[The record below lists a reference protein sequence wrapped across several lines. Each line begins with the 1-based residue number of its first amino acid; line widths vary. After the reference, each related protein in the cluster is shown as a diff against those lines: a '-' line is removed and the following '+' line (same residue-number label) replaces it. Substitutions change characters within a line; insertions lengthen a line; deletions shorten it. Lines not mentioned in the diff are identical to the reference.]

1 MRFYNVN
8 TRGDKVVFCQRGK
21 ESFKVR
27 AHQLA
32 DFVYLIENVH
42 SGEKVNDDLTTR
54 KFSLDTA
61 FLAPGAAGF
70 VVPTARLT
78 FNELGNFVARRR
90 SVMDELLEG
99 WRIDLFDVD
108 YDALSEA
115 SDDFCAIDKYS
126 YTIPMTTADGES
138 VRDKLE
144 DDYLGTVLKFQAAAK
159 GQGDKPQVYR
169 DDLYD
174 DSHVNIAAALVSKEA
189 VDHIEDRG
197 THRVLHFKS
206 EYHHLGRAGNVV
218 DVTVNTPMSADEL
231 KQALGREH
239 LRVVTPSSNDLGG
252 SAPKP
257 L

>member
-27 AHQLA
+27 AHQLT

-99 WRIDLFDVD
+99 WR
-108 YDALSEA
+108 
-115 SDDFCAIDKYS
+115 IDKYS

-206 EYHHLGRAGNVV
+206 EYHHIGRAGNVV

>member
-8 TRGDKVVFCQRGK
+8 MRGDEVVFGQGEK

-32 DFVYLIENVH
+32 DFVYLIENVYAD
-42 SGEKVNDDLTTR
+42 EKVNDDLTTR
-54 KFSLDTA
+54 KYTLDTA

-78 FNELGNFVARRR
+78 FNELGSFLTRRR
-90 SVMDELLEG
+90 SVMDELFDG
-99 WRIDLFDVD
+99 WRLDLADVD
-108 YDALSEA
+108 YDALA
-115 SDDFCAIDKYS
+115 AVSDDFCALETYS
-126 YTIPMTTADGES
+126 YTMPMMMGDGEY
-138 VRDKLE
+138 VGDKLE
-144 DDYLGTVLKFQAAAK
+144 DDYLGTVLKFQAAAR
-159 GQGDKPQVYR
+159 GQGEKPQVYR

-189 VDHIEDRG
+189 VGHIEDRG
-197 THRVLHFKS
+197 THRVVHFKS
-206 EYHHLGRAGNVV
+206 EYHHMGRAGNVV
-218 DVTVNTPMSADEL
+218 DVTVKTPMSADEL

-252 SAPKP
+252 SALKP
-257 L
+257 F